1 MTLGIFAKTFPRPTL
16 SETLDA
22 VAAHGIRCVQF
33 NFACC
38 GLPTMPDRIDP
49 ELLANI
55 QAELTTRQLAV
66 AAISATFNLIHPD
79 PSHRLT
85 GLQRLPGLAR
95 AAQALGAPMLTLC
108 TGTRDPGDMW
118 RAHPENRSPEAW
130 QALCGSLE
138 LALKLTETT
147 GIEFGIEPEL
157 ANVVDSAHSCR
168 KLLDDLK
175 SPRLRVVLDGANLL
189 QANDLPRQTDIFAE
203 AFDLLGPDVSM
214 AHAKELDAQGN
225 PSGLAPGSGAICWDA
240 FFAGL
245 HRIQFQGPVVL
256 HGLAE
261 NTVPSAMEF
270 LLNKLQSAT
279 PGA

>member
-1 MTLGIFAKTFPRPTL
+1 MTLGIFAKTYQRPTL
-16 SETLDA
+16 DATLDA
-22 VAAHGIRCVQF
+22 VAAHGIHCVQF

-38 GLPTMPDRIDP
+38 GLPTLPDTIP
-49 ELLANI
+49 LELLAMI
-55 QAELTTRQLAV
+55 QAELMNRQLAV

-79 PSHRLT
+79 PSHREA
-85 GLQRLPGLAR
+85 GLKRLPELAR
-95 AAQALGAPMLTLC
+95 TAQALGAPMLTLC
-108 TGTRDPGDMW
+108 TGTRDPNDMW
-118 RAHPENRSPEAW
+118 CAHRENSSPEAW
-130 QALCGSLE
+130 LDLCESLE
-138 LALKLTETT
+138 LALQLTETT

-157 ANVVDSAHSCR
+157 ANVVDSARSCR
-168 KLLDDLK
+168 KLLDELK

-189 QANDLPRQTDIFAE
+189 HANDLTRQPDIFSE

-225 PSGLAPGSGAICWDA
+225 PSGLAPGFGAIRWDA

-261 NTVPSAMEF
+261 SVVPSAVQF
-270 LLNKLQSAT
+270 ILNKLQSAT